1 LGIKDANTDNGEKSK
16 AKKKQ
21 VNGAY
26 GEEDLHGMKVM
37 QNVADLG
44 STTILTL
51 ADAPLLKTK
60 DDTSKIAE
68 GLNEEEVA
76 LENVELT
83 DQQK

>member
-1 LGIKDANTDNGEKSK
+1 
-16 AKKKQ
+16 
-21 VNGAY
+21 
-26 GEEDLHGMKVM
+26 MKVM
-37 QNVADLG
+37 HNVADLG